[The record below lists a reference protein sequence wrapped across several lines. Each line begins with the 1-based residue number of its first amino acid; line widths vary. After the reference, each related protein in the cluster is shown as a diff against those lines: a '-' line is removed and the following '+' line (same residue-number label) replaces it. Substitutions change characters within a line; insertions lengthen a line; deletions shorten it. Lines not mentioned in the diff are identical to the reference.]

1 MGGGGYGMGMGMGMG
16 GYGMGMGASAYGS
29 GRMVGNRA
37 AGGGVSQ
44 QQLNRL
50 FVGGLN
56 DSVSDQQLQ
65 AHFAQFGEV
74 SDCYI
79 PKEKTGKQR
88 GYGCV
93 LWWYSE
99 GAVYNLLSF

>member
-1 MGGGGYGMGMGMGMG
+1 MGGGYGMGMGMMGMG
-16 GYGMGMGASAYGS
+16 MGMGMGASAYGP

-37 AGGGVSQ
+37 GGAVSQ

-74 SDCYI
+74 TDCYI
-79 PKEKTGKQR
+79 PKEKSGKQR

-93 LWWYSE
+93 S
-99 GAVYNLLSF
+99 